1 MARKLIP
8 RSALIVFAVSAFVLV
23 LLISGPAR
31 AELPTDGRVNL
42 LPWVN
47 SWGAVA
53 VYCVPPSGGP
63 GNNLPGGGV
72 VALNQSGQRV
82 MVVQQQNIN
91 TCRTQ
96 LQAITQLSAACRD
109 QIRAMRGVSFACAQE
124 IRAVGLPNLSRTTL
138 AILNNGV
145 CILRHNP
152 PTLRGTRTPRPTAR
166 PPGSGPELTSIYSLY
181 VFPSGAMQLNS
192 LPDAEGK
199 TFVGKWQGCG

>member
-1 MARKLIP
+1 MATKLIP
-8 RSALIVFAVSAFVLV
+8 RNILIVIALGILALA
-23 LLISGPAR
+23 LMITIPAR
-31 AELPTDGRVNL
+31 ADLPTDGRVNL

-53 VYCVPPSGGP
+53 VYCVPPSGGT

-72 VALNQSGQRV
+72 VVLNQKGERV

-96 LQAITQLSAACRD
+96 LQAITSLTTACRD
-109 QIRAMRGVSFACAQE
+109 QIKARRGLDNFCIQEVRAAGLQNVSS
-124 IRAVGLPNLSRTTL
+124 PTL
-138 AILNNGV
+138 FYLNNGV

-152 PTLRGTRTPRPTAR
+152 PVLPGVRTPRPTPR
-166 PPGSGPELTSIYSLY
+166 PPNAGPELTSIYSLY
-181 VFPSGAMQLNS
+181 VFPNGAMQLSS
-192 LPDAEGK
+192 LPDFEGK